1 MFNTGPKGD
10 RGLLGPPGEGVL
22 GEPGPQGPPGLP
34 VSNIFSNR
42 VLLHFQEIHI
52 ELIS

>member
-1 MFNTGPKGD
+1 MLFYTGPKGD

-34 VSNIFSNR
+34 VRNIFKYRGS
-42 VLLHFQEIHI
+42 VTFLGET
-52 ELIS
+52 SK